1 MMQGNKFDAEEV
13 NAIFELGDING
24 DGQID
29 MGEFISL
36 MFPSAVEV
44 ALQVSSTFKTI
55 DDVKAAFKLLDKDG
69 DGSISR
75 QEMASSGHKFNN
87 AQVEAIFALGDI
99 DKDGV
104 LSKKEIAGCGKF
116 NGQETEAIFMLGDL
130 NQDGDIDLEE
140 FVSLMCPT
148 ASMAISRFTRNV
160 KNLADAQQM
169 FKILDKNGDGLIS
182 QEEMRSCGSRFNAT
196 EIEAIFAIGDT
207 NNDGEI
213 DISEFVAVMC
223 PAASTVVG
231 RLSKS
236 YKNLEEIK
244 QGFKKL
250 DRDGD
255 GNISKK
261 EMASAGLSEQE
272 VVAIFALGDSNNDGE
287 IDIDEFIGVMCPS
300 AAAVVFKVSQTFK
313 GKDGAVKAFKQID
326 LDGDGAI
333 SKDEMAK
340 ANIGGVKLSKTEID
354 AIFQLG
360 DVDKD
365 GAIDLEEFLA
375 VMVPSAGF
383 SVTTM
388 SSSSSSS
395 FKQTSSSSFS
405 CTKTSSS
412 SFSSSVSS
420 ASFCSVGMTF
430 GSVSDAKA
438 AFRRFDI
445 NNDGVMD
452 PAEMKAMM
460 DSASGKKMSD
470 AEVMTLF
477 KKGDLDGDGQID
489 MQEFIKLM
497 FPTCAE
503 SLTKLQRSFSNLNEV
518 KAAFRKFDSDSDGH
532 ITRPELKGVMAK
544 FGDADVDAVFALG
557 DADQSG
563 GIDYIEFI
571 GLMIP
576 NSGTML
582 KKISSQFADE
592 KAVINGFKRIDANKD
607 GAVSKQE
614 LKNGLRLSDQDTEVV
629 FALGDVDQDGEIS
642 LAEFVRLMCP
652 AAESGLAKFRNSFRN
667 IHEVISAFKRFDEN
681 CDGALSQQELV
692 AGTQSLGL
700 NLSSAEVKAI
710 FTLADINQDGEVNYT
725 EFVSALYPVAADG
738 IAKFRNSLK
747 DIGCVRQ
754 AFKKFDADGDGEISI
769 QELKAGAGTVGKFSE
784 GELSAVFAIGDID
797 NDGKISFPE
806 FARIVLPS
814 ADEKISQLKK
824 SIGSGNEVA
833 AAFKKFDLNNDGKIS
848 SQELQNGL
856 KSTGLNFTNQEVDV
870 IFAVAD
876 LDGDGEISLAEFEHL
891 LGTAVSFG
899 RVEDVKAAFFR
910 FDKDNDGSIDRTEL
924 KSMLAATG
932 KNPSDGEVDA
942 LFKKGDLDGD
952 GKIDLQ
958 EFIKLM
964 FPLSTETLSKLQSH
978 SKVLMTSKQ
987 LSGSTTQM

>member
-1 MMQGNKFDAEEV
+1 
-13 NAIFELGDING
+13 
-24 DGQID
+24 
-29 MGEFISL
+29 MG
-36 MFPSAVEV
+36 
-44 ALQVSSTFKTI
+44 
-55 DDVKAAFKLLDKDG
+55 
-69 DGSISR
+69 
-75 QEMASSGHKFNN
+75 
-87 AQVEAIFALGDI
+87 
-99 DKDGV
+99 
-104 LSKKEIAGCGKF
+104 
-116 NGQETEAIFMLGDL
+116 
-130 NQDGDIDLEE
+130 
-140 FVSLMCPT
+140 
-148 ASMAISRFTRNV
+148 RNV
-160 KNLADAQQM
+160 KNLSDAQQM

-255 GNISKK
+255 GMISKK

-287 IDIDEFIGVMCPS
+287 IDLDEFIGVMCPS

-383 SVTTM
+383 SVTSM

-395 FKQTSSSSFS
+395 FKRTSSSSFS
-405 CTKTSSS
+405 CTKTTSSS
-412 SFSSSVSS
+412 ISSSVSS

-497 FPTCAE
+497 FPTCAD

-518 KAAFRKFDSDSDGH
+518 KAAFRKFDADSDGH

-642 LAEFVRLMCP
+642 LPEFVRLMCP
-652 AAESGLAKFRNSFRN
+652 AAQSGLNKFRNSFRN
-667 IHEVISAFKRFDEN
+667 IHEVISAFKRFD
-681 CDGALSQQELV
+681 
-692 AGTQSLGL
+692 
-700 NLSSAEVKAI
+700 
-710 FTLADINQDGEVNYT
+710 
-725 EFVSALYPVAADG
+725 
-738 IAKFRNSLK
+738 
-747 DIGCVRQ
+747 
-754 AFKKFDADGDGEISI
+754 ADGDGEITF
-769 QELKAGAGTVGKFSE
+769 QELKSGASSVAKFSE
-784 GELSAVFAIGDID
+784 GELAAVFAVGDID
-797 NDGKISFPE
+797 NDGKISFCE
-806 FARIVLPS
+806 FARMVLPS
-814 ADEKISQLKK
+814 TDEKISVIKK
-824 SIGSGNEVA
+824 TLGSANEIS
-833 AAFKKFDLNNDGKIS
+833 AAFKKFDANNDGAIS
-848 SQELQNGL
+848 VQELKNGL
-856 KSTGLNFTNQEVDV
+856 KSTGVKFSDQEIEV

-876 LDGDGEISLAEFEHL
+876 LNGDAEISEAEFDNL
-891 LGTAVSFG
+891 MGTAVSFG

-910 FDKDNDGSIDRTEL
+910 FDKNGDGAIDRSEL
-924 KSMLAATG
+924 KQMLSATG
-932 KNPSDGEVDA
+932 KNPSDQEVDQLFRKGDTDGDGQIDLQEFVFLMFPAATTTINKLQRSFKNLSEVKSAFRKYDVDGDGHITRNELRQVMSKFTDAEVDQVFAIGDMDKSGGIDYQEFVSMMVPNSVATIKKLSANFKSVSDIKAAFKRFDADGDGQITRNEMKNGMRCSDSELDVIYA
-942 LFKKGDLDGD
+942 LGDLDGD
-952 GKIDLQ
+952 GEISVG
-958 EFIKLM
+958 EFI
-964 FPLSTETLSKLQSH
+964 
-978 SKVLMTSKQ
+978 
-987 LSGSTTQM
+987 

>member
-1 MMQGNKFDAEEV
+1 
-13 NAIFELGDING
+13 
-24 DGQID
+24 
-29 MGEFISL
+29 MG
-36 MFPSAVEV
+36 
-44 ALQVSSTFKTI
+44 
-55 DDVKAAFKLLDKDG
+55 
-69 DGSISR
+69 
-75 QEMASSGHKFNN
+75 
-87 AQVEAIFALGDI
+87 
-99 DKDGV
+99 
-104 LSKKEIAGCGKF
+104 
-116 NGQETEAIFMLGDL
+116 
-130 NQDGDIDLEE
+130 
-140 FVSLMCPT
+140 
-148 ASMAISRFTRNV
+148 RNV
-160 KNLADAQQM
+160 KNLSDAQQM

-255 GNISKK
+255 GMISKK

-287 IDIDEFIGVMCPS
+287 IDLDEFIGVMCPS

-383 SVTTM
+383 SVTSM

-395 FKQTSSSSFS
+395 FKRTSSSSFS
-405 CTKTSSS
+405 CTKTTSSS
-412 SFSSSVSS
+412 ISSSVSS

-497 FPTCAE
+497 FPTCAD

-518 KAAFRKFDSDSDGH
+518 KAAFRKFDADSDGH

-642 LAEFVRLMCP
+642 LPEFVRLMCP
-652 AAESGLAKFRNSFRN
+652 AAQSGLNKFRNSFRN
-667 IHEVISAFKRFDEN
+667 IHEVISAFKRFDSN
-681 CDGALSQQELV
+681 CDGSLSQQELCDGISKSG
-692 AGTQSLGL
+692 AR
-700 NLSSAEVKAI
+700 LSSAEVRAI
-710 FTLADINQDGEVNYT
+710 FTLADVNEDGEINYH
-725 EFVSALYPVAADG
+725 EFMSALFPAAGDG
-738 IAKFRNSLK
+738 LAKLRNALK
-747 DIGCVRQ
+747 DIGSVKQ
-754 AFKKFDADGDGEISI
+754 AFKRFDADGDGEIS
-769 QELKAGAGTVGKFSE
+769 FC
-784 GELSAVFAIGDID
+784 
-797 NDGKISFPE
+797 E
-806 FARIVLPS
+806 FARMVLPS
-814 ADEKISQLKK
+814 TDEKISVIKK
-824 SIGSGNEVA
+824 TLGSANEIS
-833 AAFKKFDLNNDGKIS
+833 AAFKKFDANNDGAIS
-848 SQELQNGL
+848 VQELKNGL
-856 KSTGLNFTNQEVDV
+856 RSTGVKFNDQEIEV

-876 LDGDGEISLAEFEHL
+876 LNGDGEISEAEFDNL
-891 LGTAVSFG
+891 MGTAVSFG

-910 FDKDNDGSIDRTEL
+910 FDKNGDGAIDRNEL
-924 KSMLAATG
+924 KQMLAATG
-932 KNPSDGEVDA
+932 KNPSDQEVDQLFRKGDTDGDGQIDLGEFIFLMFPAATATISKLQKSFKNLSEVKSAFRKYDVDGDGHITRNEQRQVMSKFTDAEVDQVFAIGDMDKSGGIDYQEFVSMMVPNSVATIKKLSANFRSVSDIKAAFKRFDADGDGQITRNEMKNGMRCSDSELDVIYA
-942 LFKKGDLDGD
+942 LGDLDGD
-952 GKIDLQ
+952 GEISVG
-958 EFIKLM
+958 EFIRVM
-964 FPLSTETLSKLQSH
+964 SPSTAAALQRFRNTFACIEDVISAFRVID
-978 SKVLMTSKQ
+978 SNNDGALN
-987 LSGSTTQM
+987 

>member
-1 MMQGNKFDAEEV
+1 M
-13 NAIFELGDING
+13 
-24 DGQID
+24 
-29 MGEFISL
+29 
-36 MFPSAVEV
+36 
-44 ALQVSSTFKTI
+44 
-55 DDVKAAFKLLDKDG
+55 
-69 DGSISR
+69 
-75 QEMASSGHKFNN
+75 
-87 AQVEAIFALGDI
+87 
-99 DKDGV
+99 
-104 LSKKEIAGCGKF
+104 
-116 NGQETEAIFMLGDL
+116 
-130 NQDGDIDLEE
+130 
-140 FVSLMCPT
+140 
-148 ASMAISRFTRNV
+148 
-160 KNLADAQQM
+160 
-169 FKILDKNGDGLIS
+169 
-182 QEEMRSCGSRFNAT
+182 
-196 EIEAIFAIGDT
+196 
-207 NNDGEI
+207 
-213 DISEFVAVMC
+213 
-223 PAASTVVG
+223 
-231 RLSKS
+231 
-236 YKNLEEIK
+236 
-244 QGFKKL
+244 GFKKL
-250 DRDGD
+250 DKDNDGQ
-255 GNISKK
+255 ISKA
-261 EMASAGLSEQE
+261 EMAQSGLNDQE
-272 VVAIFALGDSNNDGE
+272 VNAIFALGDSNNDGE
-287 IDIDEFIGVMCPS
+287 IDLDEFIGVMCPS

-420 ASFCSVGMTF
+420 TSFCSIGMTF

-477 KKGDLDGDGQID
+477 KKGDIDGDGQID
-489 MQEFIKLM
+489 MQEFIKMM

-503 SLTKLQRSFSNLNEV
+503 SLTKLQKSFS
-518 KAAFRKFDSDSDGH
+518 KFDSDSDGH

-582 KKISSQFADE
+582 KKISAQFADE

-642 LAEFVRLMCP
+642 LPEFVRLMCP
-652 AAESGLAKFRNSFRN
+652 AAQSGLNKFRNSFRN
-667 IHEVISAFKRFDEN
+667 IHEVISAFKRFDSN
-681 CDGALSQQELV
+681 CDGALSQQELCDGISKSG
-692 AGTQSLGL
+692 AR
-700 NLSSAEVKAI
+700 LSSAEVRAI
-710 FTLADINQDGEVNYT
+710 FTLADVNEDGEINYH
-725 EFVSALYPVAADG
+725 EFMSALFPTAGDG
-738 IAKFRNSLK
+738 LAKLRNSLK
-747 DIGCVRQ
+747 DIGSVKQ
-754 AFKKFDADGDGEISI
+754 AFKRFDADGDGEITF
-769 QELKAGAGTVGKFSE
+769 QELKSGASSVAKFSE
-784 GELSAVFAIGDID
+784 GELAAIFAVGDVD
-797 NDGKISFPE
+797 NDGKISFCE
-806 FARIVLPS
+806 FARMVLPS
-814 ADEKISQLKK
+814 TDEKISVIKK
-824 SIGSGNEVA
+824 TLGSANEIC
-833 AAFKKFDLNNDGKIS
+833 AAFKKFDANKDGAIS
-848 SQELQNGL
+848 AQELRNGL
-856 KSTGLNFTNQEVDV
+856 KSTGLKFTDQEV
-870 IFAVAD
+870 A
-876 LDGDGEISLAEFEHL
+876 
-891 LGTAVSFG
+891 
-899 RVEDVKAAFFR
+899 
-910 FDKDNDGSIDRTEL
+910 
-924 KSMLAATG
+924 
-932 KNPSDGEVDA
+932 
-942 LFKKGDLDGD
+942 
-952 GKIDLQ
+952 
-958 EFIKLM
+958 
-964 FPLSTETLSKLQSH
+964 
-978 SKVLMTSKQ
+978 
-987 LSGSTTQM
+987 